1 MKSVEILCNDF
12 VSGTALHRASFT
24 EFFMKKRVH
33 PLRLL
38 FTCLLFFVALS
49 TAAFADKDHERTQ
62 LGHNITIAPC
72 EEVSEATCFGCS
84 IRVRGH
90 VFGDVTAFGGS
101 ISVEDQGQI
110 GGDTTTFGGSVRLEK
125 DVKVS
130 GDLTVFGGR
139 IHRDPAATVGGDVT
153 NFGGPGWIVLIL
165 GAPLLLV
172 GVIIALIVWLVR
184 RLLRP
189 SVPAT
194 A

>member
-1 MKSVEILCNDF
+1 MKN
-12 VSGTALHRASFT
+12 
-24 EFFMKKRVH
+24 RVF
-33 PLRLL
+33 PGRMLFGFLL
-38 FTCLLFFVALS
+38 SCAVLS
-49 TAAFADKDHERTQ
+49 SAAFADKDHERTQ
-62 LGHNITIAPC
+62 VGHNITIAPG

-90 VFGDVTAFGGS
+90 VIGDVTAFGGS

-125 DVKVS
+125 DAKVS

-139 IHRDPAATVGGDVT
+139 IHREPAATVGGDVT
-153 NFGGPGWIVLIL
+153 NFGGPGWHVLIV
-165 GAPLLLV
+165 GAPLIRVGGILALV
-172 GVIIALIVWLVR
+172 IWLIR

-189 SVPAT
+189 SMPAT